1 MRNVVEGAGARLLVE
16 QLGAEHLPAVSAL
29 WQAATD
35 ERRRA
40 LGLEHIAAAGAALD
54 RPDAFGVGVFG
65 GSHLLAMAVAMPAL
79 ADDGRSLRVV
89 PGLAHISTV
98 ATLPGHWGH
107 GLGGRVVR
115 AICSQAR
122 RRGYAR
128 AQLWTHE
135 LNPGARRLYEREGF
149 VLSGRARSDD
159 NGEAIVHYVT
169 ELAAQFTLRPA
180 ARLIVVDGDQRL
192 LLMHWRDPVDGLR
205 LWEPPGGGIEAG
217 ESPYDAV
224 CREWSEETGLDVP
237 DLRAGPTLVARDAF
251 YNGGRLVGDEY
262 FFLGT
267 ATSRAAAEPR
277 GFTAVEQETYLGRDW
292 VHWSELDS
300 LSDPVWPDLI
310 PPLQRLDPTGPW
322 RDAPVGPA
330 AGGHWDQPRQPAPT
344 VTRCFPR

>member
-1 MRNVVEGAGARLLVE
+1 MAEARLRVE
-16 QLGAEHLPAVSAL
+16 QLGAEHRPAVSGL

-54 RPDAFGVGVFG
+54 RPDAFGVGVFAG
-65 GSHLLAMAVAMPAL
+65 AQLLAMAVAMPAL

-98 ATLPGHWGH
+98 ATLPGHWGQ
-107 GLGGRVVR
+107 GLGGQVVR
-115 AICSQAR
+115 AVCSQSR

-149 VLSGRARSDD
+149 VLTGRSRSDD
-159 NGEAIVHYVT
+159 NGEGIVHFVT
-169 ELAAQFTLRPA
+169 ELTAPTFTVRPA
-180 ARLIVVDGDQRL
+180 ARLVVADGERRL
-192 LLMHWRDPVDGLR
+192 LLMHWRDPVDGHR

-224 CREWSEETGLDVP
+224 CREWIEETGLDVP
-237 DLRAGPTLVARDAF
+237 GGLVGPTLVARDVF
-251 YNGGRLVGDEY
+251 YNGGRLVGDEH

-267 ATSRAAAEPR
+267 TTAPAVAEPR
-277 GFTAVEQETYLGRDW
+277 GFTAVEQETYLGCDW
-292 VHWSELDS
+292 VHWSELGS
-300 LSDPVWPDLI
+300 LADPVWPDLI
-310 PPLQRLDPTGPW
+310 PPLQRLDPAGPW
-322 RDAPVGPA
+322 REAPVGPA
-330 AGGHWDQPRQPAPT
+330 AGGHWDASASAAPGRP
-344 VTRCFPR
+344 V